1 MNDLYLLCGSTI
13 RKYNGEILKRSINDR
28 VVKVISNPTIEDL
41 KEFGYMELIRNGIIP
56 EHNPDTQIVETFYE
70 IKNNKIYENFKIS
83 DIAEDINEAI
93 IQQE

>member
-13 RKYNGEILKRSINDR
+13 QKYNGEILKRSINDR